1 MLSLSIL
8 PAHRQALLSRESIT
22 VLRKCCAPY
31 LPIALFEIP
40 SLCPGK
46 PLCGLLPQRLIKL
59 PLEQQKEKAAQPW
72 LRALLL

>member
-1 MLSLSIL
+1 MG
-8 PAHRQALLSRESIT
+8 
-22 VLRKCCAPY
+22 KCGTPY
-31 LPIALFEIP
+31 LPIAPFVIP

-59 PLEQQKEKAAQPW
+59 PLEQRKEKAAQQR